1 MRHAWPAA
9 RQRGQALIFTLLFTA
24 AAGLVGLMLFNSG
37 LLANTKSRLQNAADA
52 GAYSAGILQ
61 ARDQNF
67 SAYTNRAM
75 VANQVAVAQ
84 IVCLPAFPEDA
95 ADTKDRMGGILLSIE
110 AAIPVF
116 KPLWTGELKNP
127 AIPKEKALFDKFAPT
142 TTKALDLLIH
152 AFETAQEA
160 HHKATVVDMVLVAD
174 EVVKPNDPLAKLSTG
189 VFSVADTAVQVVA
202 WDGYTKRYR
211 ANDPSAEADRFADVV
226 VDKNST
232 DQFMRGRISAP
243 DALWASIPNAIACPG
258 GIPTAT
264 GFLFAHSGATQLSQ
278 DKKRWLGLDATLGG
292 GFVTC
297 TYMVGPIPVPATYP
311 LFDTIG
317 NTSWMLGGSGGAVAG
332 ADGGYDSL
340 NGYKNNPGTTTAFAG
355 ATALPAGFYRYNWG
369 GPGPTLDKG
378 GGLQDYYR
386 DVANPITSIPK
397 DRTPMENGGALRLS
411 IEVERPAST
420 IRTSSTLLP
429 GSAEVKLD
437 DQLAGKTMRAL
448 SSAHAYFY
456 RSRTDGAEFTRTG
469 WSRKTDGK
477 TEVAN
482 LFSPYWQA
490 RLVDVSL
497 TERIASFADQTK

>member
-1 MRHAWPAA
+1 
-9 RQRGQALIFTLLFTA
+9 
-24 AAGLVGLMLFNSG
+24 MLFNSG

-52 GAYSAGILQ
+52 GAYSAGLLQ

-84 IVCLPAFPEDA
+84 IVSLKSFLEDA
-95 ADTKDRMGGILLSIE
+95 ADTKDRMGGIVLSIE

-116 KPLWTGELKNP
+116 KPLWTAELKNP
-127 AIPKEKALFDKFAPT
+127 AIPKEKALFDKLAPPT
-142 TTKALDLLIH
+142 TKVLDVLIH

-160 HHKATVVDMVLVAD
+160 HHKATVIDMVLVAD
-174 EVVKPNDPLAKLSTG
+174 EVVKRNDPLAKLSTG
-189 VFSVADTAVQVVA
+189 VFSVANTAVQVVA
-202 WDGYTKRYR
+202 WDGYTKRHS
-211 ANDPSAEADRFADVV
+211 ANDASPEADRFADVV

-232 DQFMRGRISAP
+232 DQFIRGRISAP

-258 GIPTAT
+258 GVPTAT
-264 GFLFAHSGATQLSQ
+264 GFAFAHSGATQLSK

-297 TYMVGPIPVPATYP
+297 IYMVGPIPVPVTYP
-311 LFDTIG
+311 LIDTIG
-317 NTSWMLGGSGGAVAG
+317 NSGWMLGGSGGAVAG

-340 NGYKNNPGTTTAFAG
+340 NGYKNNPWTTKLFAG
-355 ATALPAGFYRYNWG
+355 ATIEPAGIYRYNWG
-369 GPGPTLDKG
+369 GPGPTLDKA

-386 DVANPITSIPK
+386 DVANPISSIPS
-397 DRTPMENGGALRLS
+397 DQTPMQNGGAVPIS
-411 IEVERPAST
+411 VEVERPASS

-429 GSAEVKLD
+429 GSTEVKLD
-437 DQLAGKTMRAL
+437 DQLAGNTMRAL
-448 SSAHAYFY
+448 SKAHAYFY
-456 RSRTDGAEFTRTG
+456 RSTTDSPAFTRTG
-469 WSRKTDGK
+469 WARATDSK

-490 RLVDVSL
+490 RLVDVSV